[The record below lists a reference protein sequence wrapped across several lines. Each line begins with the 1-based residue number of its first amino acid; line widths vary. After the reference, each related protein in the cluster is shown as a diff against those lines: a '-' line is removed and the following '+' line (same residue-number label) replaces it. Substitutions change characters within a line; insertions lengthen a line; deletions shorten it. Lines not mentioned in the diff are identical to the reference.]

1 MEMLSPC
8 NSSSRGKRSYRR
20 VIFSFLMTVPSEMNF
35 LWLDQLFFPIFLR
48 RNAYHLFEDPRKI
61 VRVIIAE
68 SLSDIHNIKIGG
80 FQKLAGLLHLQINK
94 KIHRSTAGIFLK
106 AALI

>member
-1 MEMLSPC
+1 
-8 NSSSRGKRSYRR
+8 
-20 VIFSFLMTVPSEMNF
+20 MNF

-94 KIHRSTAGIFLK
+94 KSTGARPVYFLK